1 MITRMK
7 AVFSK
12 NTYFMRIM
20 ISVTLGAVLLVGAL
34 TLALYVYGKQA
45 LFSIQSKNNEQVLK
59 QARFNI
65 ELMNASVQNTARY
78 LFVNPDTTSILNDTG
93 GLESDEVTRRIN
105 RITNAVIVSNSFI
118 HSIGFYNNYQNQLY
132 YAGKFLYY
140 DDEEIRRLIARYP
153 DVPRMKPIFR
163 TLDNTFGKKIVPEG
177 IITYIMYETSG
188 DPAKIDAAV
197 AINVNAEWIVSN
209 IKQIGMVNDQAGD
222 IAYIFSAYGG
232 FWGTDAD
239 DSDEQFRQAL
249 LDEYEREKATDGA
262 ESGSFEKKLAGADY
276 VVSYM
281 HLQDSG
287 LTIFKLQSA
296 RSVYHYLQT
305 FRLYLLAIFAL
316 FVILGIFISIKVSG
330 MIYRP
335 IRRLVN
341 ETAGVAGEAYQRDEI
356 AYLSSVYS
364 KSLDKLHQLKLEKL
378 TNHSVVRD
386 YFVRKALTEP
396 VSREEFEEGCARFRL
411 PFRYDS
417 GYYVSVVKLDDYA
430 AMRQQFTTKEIELYK
445 FAAMNIFE
453 EVMKAYG
460 ASIGVSLNEDD
471 GVVLLQCTG
480 NCQPDAERFA
490 SAVHTIQTTVR
501 QLYAVSITIAIG
513 DRVGDASSLPPLVR
527 HAFNLSKYRFLLG
540 KGSFISNERIASNIT
555 NEQLSHSVKWE
566 TILIDNMHQSNMK
579 GVEQALEQIKAELV
593 ALKYESAIA
602 SVMQL
607 MAALHNE
614 LFSTGKIALR
624 EDGQSIF
631 NIWRSLW
638 DYESLEDLFDAI
650 LITLEQ
656 LLYRPPQEPAST
668 KNIADAVLD
677 MVQLNYTDNGL
688 CADQIA
694 IHLKMNPRKLAK
706 TFKETEGL
714 SIADYI
720 NEVRLKKAAELLAGA
735 KSSVVEVISQV
746 GYENESYFY
755 RIFKR
760 RYGMTPK
767 EFALRFK

>member
-1 MITRMK
+1 
-7 AVFSK
+7 
-12 NTYFMRIM
+12 
-20 ISVTLGAVLLVGAL
+20 
-34 TLALYVYGKQA
+34 
-45 LFSIQSKNNEQVLK
+45 
-59 QARFNI
+59 
-65 ELMNASVQNTARY
+65 
-78 LFVNPDTTSILNDTG
+78 
-93 GLESDEVTRRIN
+93 
-105 RITNAVIVSNSFI
+105 
-118 HSIGFYNNYQNQLY
+118 
-132 YAGKFLYY
+132 
-140 DDEEIRRLIARYP
+140 
-153 DVPRMKPIFR
+153 
-163 TLDNTFGKKIVPEG
+163 
-177 IITYIMYETSG
+177 
-188 DPAKIDAAV
+188 
-197 AINVNAEWIVSN
+197 
-209 IKQIGMVNDQAGD
+209 
-222 IAYIFSAYGG
+222 
-232 FWGTDAD
+232 
-239 DSDEQFRQAL
+239 
-249 LDEYEREKATDGA
+249 
-262 ESGSFEKKLAGADY
+262 
-276 VVSYM
+276 
-281 HLQDSG
+281 
-287 LTIFKLQSA
+287 
-296 RSVYHYLQT
+296 
-305 FRLYLLAIFAL
+305 
-316 FVILGIFISIKVSG
+316 
-330 MIYRP
+330 
-335 IRRLVN
+335 
-341 ETAGVAGEAYQRDEI
+341 
-356 AYLSSVYS
+356 
-364 KSLDKLHQLKLEKL
+364 
-378 TNHSVVRD
+378 
-386 YFVRKALTEP
+386 
-396 VSREEFEEGCARFRL
+396 
-411 PFRYDS
+411 
-417 GYYVSVVKLDDYA
+417 
-430 AMRQQFTTKEIELYK
+430 
-445 FAAMNIFE
+445 
-453 EVMKAYG
+453 
-460 ASIGVSLNEDD
+460 
-471 GVVLLQCTG
+471 LLQCTG
-480 NCQPDAERFA
+480 KCQPDAERFA

-650 LITLEQ
+650 LITLEK